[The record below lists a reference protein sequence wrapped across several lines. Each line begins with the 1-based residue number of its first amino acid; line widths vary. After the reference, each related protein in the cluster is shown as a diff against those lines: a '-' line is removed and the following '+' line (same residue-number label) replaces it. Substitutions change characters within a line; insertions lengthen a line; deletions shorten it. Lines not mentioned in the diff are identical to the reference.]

1 MGFSSDMSSEVIKR
15 SSHSLDTLLQ
25 LSQTPLGASRSFSSK
40 VEPPASLA
48 AYGQGRD
55 RLQAL
60 KSSLIQTNDKTD
72 ANALP
77 VSHGPLLDF
86 LQTEWNDLVDTV
98 SSLLSLLQQPVQFAT
113 STFATL
119 PELTDISRLER
130 KAELLSAY
138 LWHQNTVD
146 HPNAFRLSAFK
157 NPKGLLLAVMRQA
170 ARANCKYV
178 SDMELC
184 FQVRHENLMLCSNPN
199 NNMLIVVLFPADSG
213 RLHVPNFAPSKRSV
227 SVWPGATRSSMER
240 TASDHRSFR
249 LMADK
254 LNASYQRGSE
264 VQESRH

>member
-1 MGFSSDMSSEVIKR
+1 MLYWFDSCFFSHYFLEIHLIFLSTDLKEILQILDEKSAEVNEPLVMGFSSDMSSEVIKR
-15 SSHSLDTLLQ
+15 SSHGLNTLLQ
-25 LSQTPLGASRSFSSK
+25 LSQTPLGASRTFSSK

-60 KSSLIQTNDKTD
+60 ESSLIQTNDKTD
-72 ANALP
+72 ASALP

-113 STFATL
+113 STFAAL

-184 FQVRHENLMLCSNPN
+184 FQVRHIKVMLCSN
-199 NNMLIVVLFPADSG
+199 
-213 RLHVPNFAPSKRSV
+213 RK
-227 SVWPGATRSSMER
+227 
-240 TASDHRSFR
+240 
-249 LMADK
+249 
-254 LNASYQRGSE
+254 
-264 VQESRH
+264 